1 MRIIGIIEHSAL
13 KITVFKTDD
22 RLSVKFEYGLM
33 EQVFKFRERE
43 GLQDFDDVRRMVDK
57 PMLDAVAENFKTMLR
72 AREQAF
78 SRQIPPKEANEF
90 DVII

>member
-1 MRIIGIIEHSAL
+1 MRIIGTIDHPAL

-22 RLSVKFEYGLM
+22 QLSVKFEYGLM
-33 EQVFKFRERE
+33 EQVFKFREGER
-43 GLQDFDDVRRMVDK
+43 LRDFDDVRSLVDK

-72 AREQAF
+72 AREQALL
-78 SRQIPPKEANEF
+78 RHVPPDEANEF